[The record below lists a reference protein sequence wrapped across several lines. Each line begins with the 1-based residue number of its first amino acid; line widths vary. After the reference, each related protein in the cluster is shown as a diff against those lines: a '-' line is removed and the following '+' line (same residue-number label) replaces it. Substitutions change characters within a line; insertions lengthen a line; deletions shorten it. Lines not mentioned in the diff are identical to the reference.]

1 MQRTESPGRRIRL
14 GAVAVLSAV
23 ALLGTAAVAQAGT
36 APPVPVTPT
45 PTLPGPSRSAA
56 PAPKPPTGRTSTGP
70 SGPTSADPT
79 GLTSADPTGPTPT
92 DPTGPTPADPTGP
105 SAEPSASDA
114 AVPAADGD
122 WTAEAAIRFWT
133 PERMDSATD
142 PSGRTAP
149 PEGST
154 AAARRPSADGVTAQ
168 HFKGIK
174 SVGTIFSEDKGLKG
188 HRCTAS
194 VVRSGGHN
202 LILTAGHCAGSHS
215 MFVPRYD
222 HTRTAAAQPY
232 GVWAVDKWFRDKR
245 ATWDKAKTS
254 DLDYAF
260 ASLKPNGRKNVQ
272 DVVGANTLARTPGY
286 ANKVTVIGYPK
297 IAHNPTDQ
305 AVRCPDIYTT
315 ALSGYYQMQIYCA
328 GMWGGVSGGPFF
340 SELDPSGD
348 TGTIIGNVGGFL
360 QGGPDVSG
368 SDPRYNEI
376 TYSPLHGERFLR
388 LYADAQQGR
397 NPDYGPYEQPSLP
410 YTMGSGAIWKHAG
423 PMASGDFDG
432 KGHSDMVVA
441 WTDGEVTLYNSDGR
455 GHFTGERQ
463 LLPKNPTWQNAR
475 TITAGDFTGSNRFD
489 LMVRWVDGEVTLYG
503 DVGTK
508 GLDRAGT
515 QMIKPNDL
523 WKNATQIAAGRFNAS
538 QYVTDLI
545 VRWADGEVT
554 LYTNV
559 SAGTFGQEH
568 RLKDRNDT
576 WKNATLLTSGEFS
589 GNQKWDLMVR
599 WTDGELDNY
608 VGTTASGLGTEQRIL
623 NPNGLWTHDTVMTTG
638 DFTGNHR
645 TDDLVIRWSDGETTL
660 YMDTG
665 AARLGS
671 EETLVHAG

>member
-1 MQRTESPGRRIRL
+1 MQKPESLRRRIRL

-23 ALLGTAAVAQAGT
+23 VVLGNAAAAQAGT
-36 APPVPVTPT
+36 ASPVPATPT
-45 PTLPGPSRSAA
+45 PTA
-56 PAPKPPTGRTSTGP
+56 
-70 SGPTSADPT
+70 SGLLQSADPA
-79 GLTSADPTGPTPT
+79 SKPPTGPTPT
-92 DPTGPTPADPTGP
+92 DSTGP
-105 SAEPSASDA
+105 SVEPSASDT
-114 AVPAADGD
+114 AVPAADDD
-122 WTAEAAIRFWT
+122 WTVEDAIRFWT

-149 PEGST
+149 PEGLT
-154 AAARRPSADGVTAQ
+154 AAARRPSASGIAAQ

-174 SVGTIFSEDKGLKG
+174 SVGTIFSMDKGLKG

-202 LILTAGHCAGSHS
+202 LILTAGHCVGSNS
-215 MFVPRYD
+215 MFVPMYD
-222 HTRTAAAQPY
+222 HTKTAAAQPH

-260 ASLKPNGRKNVQ
+260 ASLKPNGRENVQ

-297 IAHNPTDQ
+297 IAHNPPDQ

-315 ALSGYYQMQIYCA
+315 ALPGYYQMQIFCA

-340 SELDPSGD
+340 SEFDSSGD

-360 QGGPDVSG
+360 QGGPDAG
-368 SDPRYNEI
+368 ESDPRYNEI
-376 TYSPLHGERFLR
+376 TYSPLHGDRFFR

-410 YTMGSGAIWKHAG
+410 YTMGSGATWKHAG
-423 PMASGDFDG
+423 LMASGDFEG
-432 KGHSDMVVA
+432 KGHSDMAVV
-441 WTDGEVTLYNSDGR
+441 WSDGEVTLYNSDGR

-463 LLPKNPTWQNAR
+463 LLPKNSTWKNAK

-503 DVGTK
+503 DIGTK
-508 GLDRAGT
+508 GLDWAGT

-523 WKNATQIAAGRFNAS
+523 WKNATQIAAGRFHAS
-538 QYVTDLI
+538 QYATDLI
-545 VRWADGEVT
+545 VRWVDGEVT
-554 LYTNV
+554 LYTDV

-568 RLKDRNDT
+568 KLKDKNDT
-576 WKNATLLTSGEFS
+576 WRDATLLTSGEFS

-608 VGTTASGLGTEQRIL
+608 VGTTTSGLGTEQRIL
-623 NPNGLWTHDTVMTTG
+623 NPNGLWKHDTVMTTG

-645 TDDLVIRWSDGETTL
+645 TDDLVIRWSDGETTM

-665 AARLGS
+665 AAHLGS
-671 EETLVHAG
+671 EETLVHVG